1 MFRKAERKKA
11 KLRLGILGPAG
22 SGKTYSALLIAQG
35 LGGKVALLDTEHG
48 SGELY
53 SQMTDYDVATLTPPF
68 TPQRYIEVIREA
80 EKAGYNVLIIDSLSH
95 AWQGEGGV
103 LDMHDKASL
112 ATRNSFTAWREVT
125 PHHNALV
132 DAILQSPIHIIATM
146 RTKTA
151 YEVTS
156 ENGKTKVAKV
166 GLAPVQREGMEYE
179 FTIVFDLSFDGHVAT
194 ATKDRTSLFD
204 GRHFV
209 PNVETGKELLDW
221 LESGV
226 DTQNISEDIKDSLLE
241 RISQIENLFELR
253 NWYKKHEYE
262 INQLMPEHKS
272 EVMVVLSTMK
282 KQFNESK
289 EAHRVS

>member
-35 LGGKVALLDTEHG
+35 LGGRVALLDTEHG

-53 SQMTDYDVATLTPPF
+53 SQMMDYDVATLTPPF
-68 TPQRYIEVIREA
+68 TPQRYIEIIHEA
-80 EKAGYNVLIIDSLSH
+80 EKAGYNTLIIDSLSH
-95 AWQGEGGV
+95 AWSGEGGV
-103 LDMHDKASL
+103 LDMHDKASS

-151 YEVTS
+151 YEVTT

-179 FTIVFDLSFDGHVAT
+179 FTVVFDLSLDGHVAT

-209 PNVETGKELLDW
+209 PNIEIGKELLDW

-226 DTQNISEDIKDSLLE
+226 DPVKKSRE
-241 RISQIENLFELR
+241 LFEDLKGKMNEIDNIFHLR
-253 NWYKKHEYE
+253 NWWKKHAAE
-262 INQLMPEHKS
+262 IEQLAPAHK
-272 EVMVVLSTMK
+272 EQIIRLKNEMK
-282 KQFNESK
+282 ASLDNGRK
-289 EAHRVS
+289 AGV

>member
-35 LGGKVALLDTEHG
+35 LGGRVALLDTEHG

-53 SQMTDYDVATLTPPF
+53 SQMMDYDVATLTPPF
-68 TPQRYIEVIREA
+68 TPQRYIEIIHEA
-80 EKAGYNVLIIDSLSH
+80 EKAGYNTLIIDSLSH
-95 AWQGEGGV
+95 AWSGEGGV
-103 LDMHDKASL
+103 LDMHDKASS

-132 DAILQSPIHIIATM
+132 DAILRSPIHIIATM

-151 YEVTS
+151 YEVTT

-179 FTIVFDLSFDGHVAT
+179 FTVVFDLSLDGHVAT

-209 PNVETGKELLDW
+209 PNLETGKELLEW

-226 DTQNISEDIKDSLLE
+226 DPVKKSRE
-241 RISQIENLFELR
+241 LFEDLKGKMNEIDNIFHLR
-253 NWYKKHEYE
+253 NWWKKHAAE
-262 INQLMPEHKS
+262 IEQLAPAHK
-272 EVMVVLSTMK
+272 EQIIRLKNEMK
-282 KQFNESK
+282 ASLDNGRK
-289 EAHRVS
+289 AGV